1 MNRPFHWVGVSEVKD
16 LGSHHRSLTKI
27 MSDNVAEEQAPA
39 SAADEF
45 YGEDMFDDLIA
56 KAMESE
62 PKNNGGG
69 SKKKKSKSKRNK
81 KDDDSI
87 DIVADIE
94 AGNNNNDDDINDNDA
109 NSLDSGEISGES
121 DISEVEE
128 KVKSYIAPPLVNDD
142 ESTIDMRPP
151 APANRDQTVSS
162 YVDQLNQQERSKSR
176 LIRVGAFAILIAI
189 VVGVILAVISLT
201 GDKGGDGAI
210 TDGNS
215 FTVANPGAEGDG
227 PQKVSPSSPEVEG
240 TVEIQNMGI
249 PTAKPTTIQPVP
261 TEIVDTIHPVQLTF
275 DNVPLGYRLPE
286 DDRES
291 IIGFLTELLK
301 DYLDDS
307 FGLLGVAYA
316 RDIGGVDIGKKK
328 KRYLIPSTTRRRRL
342 ESISLPL
349 VIRLSGPSN
358 FSEDFVRAYVI
369 EVIEDRVRN
378 IASYLKAVDY
388 DAFKSVRI
396 SPSTYDINDVLK
408 PTPAPSVSPV
418 TSTPSVSPQRTPSVS
433 PTLPPQTSGPTKE
446 EVPETSDIVVGTIV
460 NSAPT
465 KPPTRRPKPTREP
478 SRPPSRYPTVEPTP
492 VSVTLVFVFY
502 C

>member
-1 MNRPFHWVGVSEVKD
+1 
-16 LGSHHRSLTKI
+16 

-39 SAADEF
+39 SSAADEF

-62 PKNNGGG
+62 PKNGGG
-69 SKKKKSKSKRNK
+69 SKKKKSKSSSSKRNK

-87 DIVADIE
+87 DIIADIE
-94 AGNNNNDDDINDNDA
+94 AGNSNDDNDA

-151 APANRDQTVSS
+151 APQNRDQTVSS
-162 YVDQLNQQERSKSR
+162 YVDQLNRQERSKSR
-176 LIRVGAFAILIAI
+176 WIRAGAFAILIAI

-201 GDKGGDGAI
+201 GDKGGDSAGP
-210 TDGNS
+210 DGNS
-215 FTVANPGAEGDG
+215 FTVANPEGEGDKG
-227 PQKVSPSSPEVEG
+227 PQQVSPSSPDVEG

-261 TEIVDTIHPVQLTF
+261 TELVDTIHPVQLTF
-275 DNVPLGYRLPE
+275 DNVPSGYRLPE

-291 IIGFLTELLK
+291 IIGFVTELLN

-307 FGLLGVAYA
+307 FELLGVAYA
-316 RDIGGVDIGKKK
+316 RDIGGVNIGKKK
-328 KRYLIPSTTRRRRL
+328 KRHLIPSTRRRKRL
-342 ESISLPL
+342 ESISIPL
-349 VIRLSGPSN
+349 VIRLNGPSN

-388 DAFKSVRI
+388 DAFKSVEGFLSWVKIRFHFI
-396 SPSTYDINDVLK
+396 LRGGIQYDKGI
-408 PTPAPSVSPV
+408 
-418 TSTPSVSPQRTPSVS
+418 
-433 PTLPPQTSGPTKE
+433 
-446 EVPETSDIVVGTIV
+446 
-460 NSAPT
+460 
-465 KPPTRRPKPTREP
+465 
-478 SRPPSRYPTVEPTP
+478 
-492 VSVTLVFVFY
+492 F
-502 C
+502 